1 MSSTMDTIRSDAHK
15 APDQLEREA
24 DDARSAVEGTLSAL
38 EERLSPGQ
46 LLDRVMDVTKRHGGE
61 FGENLLAQVRNNPVA
76 TIVAGVGVAWL
87 MAASKR
93 PPPRAASMS
102 ADRQGRWDGG
112 QWRSTFESARDGASS
127 TAESAWDSASSK
139 AESAWDSASS
149 TAESA
154 WDAASQAMDSTAQAA
169 RNATETVSRTA
180 QRATDATRHAAA
192 SLSESWS
199 HLCREQP
206 VALGAIALA
215 IGAALGALLPSTEA
229 EDEMLGATSDETKA
243 RLRREAQSRA
253 DRLRDAAGEA
263 VESTRTAMSDQ
274 AAQSPE

>member
-76 TIVAGVGVAWL
+76 TIVAGVGMAWL

-93 PPPRAASMS
+93 PPPRAP
-102 ADRQGRWDGG
+102 RREEQGRWDGG
-112 QWRSTFESARDGASS
+112 QWRSTFESARDDMSS
-127 TAESAWDSASSK
+127 TAESAWDAASSK

-154 WDAASQAMDSTAQAA
+154 WDSATHAMDSTARAA
-169 RNATETVSRTA
+169 RSAGETVGRTA
-180 QRATDATRHAAA
+180 HRATDATRHAAA

-199 HLCREQP
+199 YLCREQP
-206 VALGAIALA
+206 VALGAIAIT

-229 EDEMLGATSDETKA
+229 EDEMLGATSDEAKA

-253 DRLRDAAGEA
+253 EQLRDAAGDA
-263 VESTRTAMSDQ
+263 VESARTAMSDQ
-274 AAQSPE
+274 AAQAPE